1 MSKLVVC
8 NSLIACYLISYSVLS
23 AQSVCQSA
31 LRFAEQTVKLQPV
44 SLSGLLDPSGSETAA
59 LAEETS
65 PSADPQSQGSGNANV
80 TGKGGALAATTYV
93 FPTDRELGAYWVRN
107 ILGPKAFIG
116 ATFTASWNTWVN
128 LTPDEW
134 GHRRGW

>member
-1 MSKLVVC
+1 MRKLVVC
-8 NSLIACYLISYSVLS
+8 NSLIACYLLSYSVLS
-23 AQSVCQSA
+23 AQSVSQSA
-31 LRFAEQTVKLQPV
+31 LRLAEQTVKLQPV
-44 SLSGLLDPSGSETAA
+44 SLTGLLDPSGSETAA

-65 PSADPQSQGSGNANV
+65 PSADPQSQGNNANV

-116 ATFTASWNTWVN
+116 ATFTASWN
-128 LTPDEW
+128 
-134 GHRRGW
+134 